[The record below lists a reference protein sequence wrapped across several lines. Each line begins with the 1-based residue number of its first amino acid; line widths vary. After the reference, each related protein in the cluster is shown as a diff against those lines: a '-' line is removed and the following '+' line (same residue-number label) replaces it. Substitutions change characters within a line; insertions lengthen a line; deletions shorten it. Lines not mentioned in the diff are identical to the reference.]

1 MDFLEKLD
9 YLMDKNSLNKSTLSK
24 ACDIPY
30 TTIDGWYKKGYEGLK
45 LTTLRKLASF
55 FGTSLDFW
63 ANDNP
68 QLITIPSDGHLFVGE
83 KEEVE
88 LLRDY
93 RILNALTK
101 TYVKGIVK
109 GFAIS
114 ERIAN
119 RKGETLSFPTVD
131 NPVEE
136 ITKSLDELGPEY
148 QQAVLELAEQLV
160 AEQEHNK

>member
-1 MDFLEKLD
+1 MDFLEKLN
-9 YLMDKNSLNKSTLSK
+9 YLMDKNSLNKNSLSK

-68 QLITIPSDGHLFVGE
+68 QIPSENIFIRE
-83 KEEVE
+83 KEEIE
-88 LLRDY
+88 LLHDY
-93 RILNALTK
+93 RILNDLTK

-114 ERIAN
+114 EKITN
-119 RKGETLSFPTVD
+119 SKDKTLSIPFTAD
-131 NPVEE
+131 NS
-136 ITKSLDELGPEY
+136 IDDIIKSFT
-148 QQAVLELAEQLV
+148 EQLIT
-160 AEQEHNK
+160 EQEHK